1 MKQKHPTTLTN
12 KQIIIKHVDFIQLS
26 TKKYKRMKK
35 LALCFLFL
43 LILSSLTAQ
52 EETQLTSKDY
62 FKHEIGISVGAF
74 PTIGIFYK
82 YVPFL
87 GPVYLEILGHH
98 YYQDNGDG
106 EYFDVYLIGT
116 FSLEYKYNFTSRH
129 ALGFTASWACR
140 KITDSNWLR
149 TDTFIDNYLVTQ
161 VGYRFTYKRFKK
173 LSLYSAFYAGATFYY
188 KDIYMTTGI
197 KKSNFW
203 AMPSAHLTL
212 LGISVGNKNAGNF
225 EIGFGTQGMI
235 KAGYCYRF
243 GK

>member
-1 MKQKHPTTLTN
+1 
-12 KQIIIKHVDFIQLS
+12 
-26 TKKYKRMKK
+26 MKK

-52 EETQLTSKDY
+52 EETQPTSKDY
-62 FKHEIGISVGAF
+62 FKHKIGISVGAF
-74 PTIGIFYK
+74 PTIGILSK
-82 YVPFL
+82 YEPFSGL
-87 GPVYLEILGHH
+87 GNEEIFGYH
-98 YYQDNGDG
+98 YSYIEQEDSQ
-106 EYFDVYLIGT
+106 YVKTYLIGT

-140 KITDSNWLR
+140 KTINRNWLR
-149 TDTFIDNYLVTQ
+149 TNTFIDNYLVTQ
-161 VGYRFTYKRFKK
+161 VGYRFTYKHFEK
-173 LSLYSAFYAGATFYY
+173 LSLYSAIYFGATFYY
-188 KDIYMTTGI
+188 EDIYMITGI
-197 KKSNFW
+197 KKSNFCTV
-203 AMPSAHLTL
+203 PSMHLTL